1 LQILDTEF
9 SLALIML
16 SFLKP
21 KASGAEIGLG
31 FYDHLRKNR
40 AEGFSKVRD
49 ILPTTTAISSNAV
62 LDEWLYLEIFSF
74 DFSVYLA
81 LGKTPAKAAVLTPFW
96 QHIEAWLQDE
106 QVAALPE
113 RFAVVACDPH
123 PIPAEPSELSYARL
137 LRRLQEYTFAVTSP
151 HHLGPNY
158 PVAGVFRE
166 DSVKGSNVLSDN
178 IDRDSGWRRY

>member
-1 LQILDTEF
+1 MQILDTES

-16 SFLKP
+16 PLLKP
-21 KASGAEIGLG
+21 KMSGADIALG

-40 AEGFSKVRD
+40 AEGFSKARD
-49 ILPTTTAISSNAV
+49 ILPTTTAINSNAV
-62 LDEWLYLEIFSF
+62 LEEWLYLEIFSF

-96 QHIEAWLQDE
+96 QHVEAWFQDE

-123 PIPAEPSELSYARL
+123 PIPAERSELSYARL
-137 LRRLQEYTFAVTSP
+137 LRRLQEYTSSVTSP
-151 HHLGPNY
+151 HQLGPNSD
-158 PVAGVFRE
+158 VFFRE
-166 DSVKGSNVLSDN
+166 DSVKGINVLSDN
-178 IDRDSGWRRY
+178 IERDSGWRRY